1 MVVVKSLNDTNMYR
15 VMVIHVEGLKG
26 YLGKR
31 SIGLHSKGL
40 LGGGGSTNTSYM
52 YLYYEIKKDVTY
64 DECTLCLLFS
74 SF

>member
-15 VMVIHVEGLKG
+15 VMVIHVEDLEG

-40 LGGGGSTNTSYM
+40 LRGGGVNKHFVHVPI
-52 YLYYEIKKDVTY
+52 L
-64 DECTLCLLFS
+64 
-74 SF
+74 